1 MLCMFEGISEF
12 EQSRKWLLSSFW
24 NLETLCEM
32 WFSCKELFGVDE
44 RVVDPNRIGLMDWDV
59 VEGREGA
66 IGGRVFISME
76 MGAADVELETWL
88 IPLWLSLLGRGF
100 IGR

>member
-1 MLCMFEGISEF
+1 M
-12 EQSRKWLLSSFW
+12 
-24 NLETLCEM
+24 
-32 WFSCKELFGVDE
+32 DE

-88 IPLWLSLLGRGF
+88 IPLLMSILGMGF